1 MELSQVIKEIRL
13 VPEYRLPEIHDF
25 IRSLGPNTEPTQDD
39 TARIVAN
46 IMEFAGCWQDL
57 TDEEFADF
65 SQEITE
71 RRAQTFSSRIGE
83 EIRYIRCLSMS

>member
-13 VPEYRLPEIHDF
+13 VPDNRLPEIHDF
-25 IRSLGPNTEPTQDD
+25 IRSLAPDTETRQDD

-46 IMEFAGCWQDL
+46 VMEFAGCWRDL

-65 SQEITE
+65 SQEIAE
-71 RRAQTFSSRIGE
+71 HRNQAFSGRIGRE
-83 EIRYIRCLSMS
+83 AVID